1 MSIHLAPIHELRQNG
16 QHEEAK
22 VQLVQLAAQFPQDP
36 VVQYETAC
44 VHDFL
49 GFEREAVPFYLVA
62 IQNGLSGNDLR
73 STYLG
78 LGSTYRTLGM
88 YEESK
93 KTFLEG
99 LQRFPDATEIKVFL
113 AMTQYNLDEHH
124 TAIASLLN
132 IIAETT
138 ADSEIKSYARAIR
151 EYAENLDRIWD
162 S

>member
-1 MSIHLAPIHELRQNG
+1 MSISLAPIHELRKNG

-22 VQLVQLAAQFPQDP
+22 AQLVKLAAQFPANP

-49 GFEREAVPFYLVA
+49 GFEREAVPFYLAA
-62 IQNGLSGNDLR
+62 IQNGLSGNELR
-73 STYLG
+73 NTYLG

-99 LQRFPDATEIKVFL
+99 LHHFPEATEIRVFL
-113 AMTQYNLDEHH
+113 AMTQYNLADYH
-124 TAIASLLN
+124 TAVASLLKV
-132 IIAETT
+132 IADTT
-138 ADSEIKSYARAIR
+138 ADSETKSYARAIY
-151 EYAENLDRIWD
+151 EYAEDLDRIWD
-162 S
+162 